1 MVVDGGAS
9 IGGGYSPR
17 SFKRHAATK
26 SAGTDTENATIEDR
40 RGGQRERETSV
51 RQVIERFSFTTA
63 ICPDFTAFAATAAR
77 IIRPSEYIAAQLPIR
92 HATGEGPVC
101 P

>member
-9 IGGGYSPR
+9 VGGGYSPR
-17 SFKRHAATK
+17 SVERHAATK
-26 SAGTDTENATIEDR
+26 SAGADTENATIEDR

-51 RQVIERFSFTTA
+51 RQVIERFSFTTSIRA
-63 ICPDFTAFAATAAR
+63 VFAAFAATAACN
-77 IIRPSEYIAAQLPIR
+77 IRPSEYIAGELSDWY
-92 HATGEGPVC
+92 ATGEAPVC

>member
-1 MVVDGGAS
+1 MVVEGGAF

-17 SFKRHAATK
+17 SFERHASRK
-26 SAGTDTENATIEDR
+26 SAGADIANEIIQDR
-40 RGGQRERETSV
+40 RGGQRETCL

-92 HATGEGPVC
+92 YATGEGPVC